1 MSQDCRVTVV
11 RQSYDVHAS
20 VANMSPRNFGEFTMR
35 KNATLVRVSYE
46 CRTIVARQS
55 SRLSGEKIKLSDI
68 RTSVVR
74 HSHGCHSL
82 ATVVRMKMKPK
93 LRSYDSRATVARQS
107 RDIFSKLDRKSRICL
122 IKSIQGDCDVKV
134 LLISLIFVAK

>member
-1 MSQDCRVTVV
+1 MRVSRTCR
-11 RQSYDVHAS
+11 REFL
-20 VANMSPRNFGEFTMR
+20 ANLQCENF
-35 KNATLVRVSYE
+35 ATLVRVSYE

-74 HSHGCHSL
+74 HSHECHSL

-93 LRSYDSRATVARQS
+93 LRSYDSHADCRATIPRY
-107 RDIFSKLDRKSRICL
+107 IFKIRPKIANLSL